1 MLWTL
6 LLVHEIFIIK
16 ILKIQ
21 NLKLFQQFLDSAVIN
36 GLKQLFDVEVIMARE
51 LRIGGSHYDV
61 RTLKRWQSLWRKNF
75 EGAWAKSMYAR
86 GKKQN
91 QNIHKINFTE
101 NLNNFNEITQHI
113 VITTHY

>member
-6 LLVHEIFIIK
+6 LLVQEIFIIK

-75 EGAWAKSMYAR
+75 EGCM
-86 GKKQN
+86 G
-91 QNIHKINFTE
+91 KINVRKREKTKPKY
-101 NLNNFNEITQHI
+101 T
-113 VITTHY
+113 